1 MNGWSLRRLWEI
13 VAGTITALSFQKR
26 NPDRVS
32 VFLDGKFAFGLAA
45 LDAATLRRG
54 QELSDGEIVQ
64 LRALDLR
71 SKAYDRAVSFLA
83 VRPRS
88 IWEVEQNL
96 RRYRPGSK
104 RRSTM
109 DGSKRGGRSKKADG
123 LDGWEE
129 PTTPDS
135 EEAEEA
141 AALPRLP
148 DETIEWVIQ
157 KLTVQGYV
165 DDRAFAQYWI
175 DQRSEFKPM
184 APRALRYELRKK
196 GVAVGIIDALVT
208 EQVDA
213 DEAALDAA
221 RSRLYR
227 WQHLTYDEFQHKMV
241 GFLQRRGFSWSAVSA
256 AVEIIWQEIE
266 TEQSD
271 Q

>member
-1 MNGWSLRRLWEI
+1 MWEI

-45 LDAATLRRG
+45 IDAAQLRRG
-54 QELSDGEIVQ
+54 QVLSDEEIAHLQ
-64 LRALDLR
+64 TLNMR
-71 SKAYDRAVSFLA
+71 SKAYDRAVEFLA

-88 IWEVEQNL
+88 IWEVQQNL
-96 RRYRPGSK
+96 RRYQPGRK
-104 RRSTM
+104 RRRAT
-109 DGSKRGGRSKKADG
+109 DKADTR
-123 LDGWEE
+123 E
-129 PTTPDS
+129 T
-135 EEAEEA
+135 EEALDELDELDEFDEQEEEIREA
-141 AALPRLP
+141 ETEEEKSAQNRRLP
-148 DETIEWVIQ
+148 DEMIDWVIQ
-157 KLTVQGYV
+157 KLTDQGYV
-165 DDRAFAQYWI
+165 DDQVFAQYWI
-175 DQRSEFKPM
+175 EQRNEFKPL

-196 GVAVGIIDALVT
+196 GISSGIIDALVT

-213 DEAALDAA
+213 DQAAVDAA

-227 WQHLTYDEFQHKMV
+227 WRHLNYDEFQHKMV

-256 AVEIIWQEIE
+256 AVETIWQEIQ